1 MVIYRG
7 PDFNKCW
14 WGLYTQSRTKSRD
27 YNIYREKYDIT
38 ITNIII
44 KFLGHIKMLLLDYY
58 VFYFS
63 DSKPKIVPRT
73 S

>member
-14 WGLYTQSRTKSRD
+14 WGLYTQSRTKSQD

-44 KFLGHIKMLLLDYY
+44 NFLGHIKMLLLDY
-58 VFYFS
+58 
-63 DSKPKIVPRT
+63 
-73 S
+73 